1 MVPTQKRYT
10 TGVIASNEKRGWK
23 RSILNLLTHHGGP
36 AKARSL
42 SGEQMPWLRKK
53 HPRMQWSIVMVSIIT
68 TTTIT
73 VMQNP
78 VQARLI
84 KPLPLSMHHRI
95 DGGLA
100 MIGGRGIR
108 YGLDFVLPLLRLAS
122 NNFPVSEASG
132 CFIGDLSDFVAGNV
146 SCLVDCT

>member
-42 SGEQMPWLRKK
+42 SGEQMPRLRKK
-53 HPRMQWSIVMVSIIT
+53 HLHMQWSIVIVSIT

-73 VMQNP
+73 VMLNP
-78 VQARLI
+78 VQAKI
-84 KPLPLSMHHRI
+84 
-95 DGGLA
+95 
-100 MIGGRGIR
+100 
-108 YGLDFVLPLLRLAS
+108 
-122 NNFPVSEASG
+122 
-132 CFIGDLSDFVAGNV
+132 
-146 SCLVDCT
+146 